1 MVFLLIVAALIAV
14 PLIEIYVGSLVVD
27 QIGIG
32 PALLIV
38 LAAMVLGVVVIRT
51 SWRRRPAGA
60 DNGLLFVAGLL
71 LLFPGYV
78 TDVLGLLL
86 LLPPVRAVLRVW
98 IGQRVDR
105 ALQSWNLTI
114 VRWDDR
120 TGRLRR
126 TDRTDYDSGDVV
138 QGEVVD
144 DSRPDDDDPP
154 ALGR

>member
-1 MVFLLIVAALIAV
+1 MVLLIVLLLIAV
-14 PLIEIYVGSLVVD
+14 PILELYVGSLVVD
-27 QIGIG
+27 QIGWG
-32 PALLIV
+32 PALLLV
-38 LAAMVLGVVVIRT
+38 LLAMVLGVFVIRA

-60 DNGLLFVAGLL
+60 DNGLLFVAGVLL
-71 LLFPGYV
+71 LLPGYV

-105 ALQSWNLTI
+105 VLRSSNLTI

-126 TDRTDYDSGDVV
+126 TDYGSGDVV

-144 DSRPDDDDPP
+144 DDPRRGPEPP
-154 ALGR
+154 AIDR

>member
-1 MVFLLIVAALIAV
+1 MIVLAVVILLIAV
-14 PLIEIYVGSLVVD
+14 PLLEIYVASLVVD
-27 QIGIG
+27 QIGLG
-32 PALLIV
+32 PALLLV
-38 LAAMVLGVVVIRT
+38 LAAMVLGVVVIRA

-60 DNGLLFVAGLL
+60 DNGLLFLAGVL

-78 TDVLGLLL
+78 TDVMGLLL
-86 LLPPVRAVLRVW
+86 LLPPVRAVFRVW

-105 ALQSWNLTI
+105 TLQSWNLTV

-126 TDRTDYDSGDVV
+126 TDYRSGDVV

-144 DSRPDDDDPP
+144 DSPHGDDDPP
-154 ALGR
+154 ALPR